1 MSDDLQVSG
10 GKRWSAS
17 SGVFSTVMSV
27 PVTALLAVVGAIPV
41 WFVAQYLAVHFPH
54 PDLFALIWRDGFAE
68 PVPDHLR
75 RAVASGKISWGDV
88 GDIAPY
94 NPLSYAVDHPVITY
108 SPYLIAYGVSLRIR
122 GRWPWQDLI
131 GLVSW
136 MWTEPEILR
145 HNRELSTKTRNV
157 NEVLMDHGYFEE
169 IENDEGEVV
178 EKRLTVRYDWATDP
192 GVGDATAEN
201 PARLRIQKTSDLKKS
216 RLESEDFW
224 SQIHGVRRLEEVRDA
239 GQAWELVLLD
249 TEPEL
254 PAVSPSDLTP
264 LSNLRTAEV
273 PLGIDERK
281 QELVADFEQRPHL
294 LIGGGSG
301 SGKSVLGRWV
311 LTVLSYQNFETWT
324 IDPDGDFSMIDTD
337 RSAVLPDDR
346 LDLLHDLEETL
357 EERISRGQGSS
368 FRPFVLLVDEWDD
381 AIASYN
387 DNLSILERVANRGRK
402 YGMLLVALSQEPSAD
417 KFPFRKNIGWRV
429 IGRSSGGLARE
440 VITADGAQE
449 KLKQISEPGEFLA
462 SNDQGE
468 ARIIRAPYSDD
479 LDVSSGGSFR

>member
-1 MSDDLQVSG
+1 
-10 GKRWSAS
+10 
-17 SGVFSTVMSV
+17 
-27 PVTALLAVVGAIPV
+27 
-41 WFVAQYLAVHFPH
+41 
-54 PDLFALIWRDGFAE
+54 
-68 PVPDHLR
+68 
-75 RAVASGKISWGDV
+75 
-88 GDIAPY
+88 
-94 NPLSYAVDHPVITY
+94 
-108 SPYLIAYGVSLRIR
+108 
-122 GRWPWQDLI
+122 
-131 GLVSW
+131 
-136 MWTEPEILR
+136 
-145 HNRELSTKTRNV
+145 
-157 NEVLMDHGYFEE
+157 
-169 IENDEGEVV
+169 
-178 EKRLTVRYDWATDP
+178 
-192 GVGDATAEN
+192 
-201 PARLRIQKTSDLKKS
+201 
-216 RLESEDFW
+216 
-224 SQIHGVRRLEEVRDA
+224 
-239 GQAWELVLLD
+239 
-249 TEPEL
+249 
-254 PAVSPSDLTP
+254 
-264 LSNLRTAEV
+264 
-273 PLGIDERK
+273 
-281 QELVADFEQRPHL
+281 

-311 LTVLSYQNFETWT
+311 LTVLSYQGFETWT

-381 AIASYN
+381 AIASYS